1 MKTAENL
8 KRSFY
13 EQNRIRYCLFLALT
27 ICDGL
32 ANLVVSVLL
41 KEITD
46 AATAGSLERIGG
58 MCLRTVEALAVISA
72 MSVALYHVR
81 SSFLR
86 HAVTGYRKRV
96 MVGLLGSWRASEGK
110 SGSGLS
116 SLTNDVSVIEDDYLQ
131 GAAQIVSNLFFL
143 RRPSA

>member
-46 AATAGSLERIGG
+46 AATAGSLE
-58 MCLRTVEALAVISA
+58 EWS
-72 MSVALYHVR
+72 
-81 SSFLR
+81 
-86 HAVTGYRKRV
+86 RKVDDETEKR
-96 MVGLLGSWRASEGK
+96 GLLSEKDKNQSTRTRACLTQRRKKLMEGM
-110 SGSGLS
+110 
-116 SLTNDVSVIEDDYLQ
+116 
-131 GAAQIVSNLFFL
+131 A
-143 RRPSA
+143 